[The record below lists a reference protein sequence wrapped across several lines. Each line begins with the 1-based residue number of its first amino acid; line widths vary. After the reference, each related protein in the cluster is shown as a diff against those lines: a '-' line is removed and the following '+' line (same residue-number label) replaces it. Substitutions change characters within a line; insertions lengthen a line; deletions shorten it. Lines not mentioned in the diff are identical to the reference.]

1 MIDNVKT
8 KCDICNKET
17 INLDTVV
24 FYDKTIT
31 YCDECENKV
40 IKAKLDFK
48 KDIKYQ
54 NVLFDIMLKNKE
66 KKLIKELKRGTEKL
80 GTEIFV

>member
-31 YCDECENKV
+31 YCDKCEEKV
-40 IKAKLDFK
+40 LKAKLLFK
-48 KDIKYQ
+48 REVNYQ
-54 NVLFDIMLKNKE
+54 NILLDINLKNAE
-66 KKLIKELKRGTEKL
+66 KRLIKELKKRNA
-80 GTEIFV
+80 